1 MARAAALYTGGKDST
16 RAVQAALEG
25 GLDVAYLLT
34 IVPSREDSWMY
45 HSAALDLVDL
55 SAEALGIP
63 LVKGRSSGVKEE
75 EVEALYEALRGLN
88 VEVVVSGV
96 IASNYQRSRIEAVC
110 RRLGLRSYAPLWGV
124 DEEGYL
130 RGLIEEGYEVI
141 FVSASALGLDE
152 SWLGRRL
159 DEEALEEL
167 KRLKRRY
174 GVSLALEGG
183 EAETLVL
190 NSPIHRRRLVIEEAF
205 KEWRGRSGVL
215 RVTKA
220 SLADK

>member
-16 RAVQAALEG
+16 RAVQAALED
-25 GLDVAYLLT
+25 GLDVAYLIT
-34 IVPSREDSWMY
+34 IMPSREDSWMY
-45 HSAALDLVDL
+45 HSAALNLVDL
-55 SAEALGIP
+55 SAEALEIP
-63 LVKGRSSGVKEE
+63 LVKRWSSGVKEE
-75 EVEALYEALRGLN
+75 EVEDLYEALRGLN
-88 VEVVVSGV
+88 VEVVVSGA
-96 IASNYQRSRIEAVC
+96 IASRYQLSRIEAVC

-124 DEEGYL
+124 DEEEYL
-130 RGLIEEGYEVI
+130 RRLIEDGYEVI

-152 SWLGRRL
+152 GWLGRRL

-190 NSPIHRRRLVIEEAF
+190 NSPIHKRRLVIEEAF

-215 RVTKA
+215 KVTKA